1 MAHLEDSLLPEF
13 EKLKSV
19 ALLSSLVASIYFLSG
34 ITINLDRP
42 IPILGIPVSISE
54 PKYIDIGL
62 LVISVYASLR
72 YLYYGLMRLDSP
84 ARKRN
89 NLLRGFKLRQIPV
102 SKKWPLSKEYNH
114 YVKEISSSEEEDSK
128 QLLANI
134 TMAYPKVL
142 WFKSIGRIS
151 EQKVSNTNK
160 IYHIEVTIP
169 RTCRLVA
176 RLEDLDYWLPI
187 ILGVITVTLY
197 FCR

>member
-1 MAHLEDSLLPEF
+1 MPVF

-42 IPILGIPVSISE
+42 IPILGIPISIRE

-62 LVISVYASLR
+62 LVISVYASFR
-72 YLYYGLMRLDSP
+72 YLYYGLMRLESP
-84 ARKRN
+84 ARKRD
-89 NLLRGFKLRQIPV
+89 NLLRGFTLRQIPV
-102 SKKWPLSKEYNH
+102 GKKWSLSKEYNH
-114 YVKEISSSEEEDSK
+114 YIKKISSSEKEDSK
-128 QLLANI
+128 QLLAQI

-142 WFKSIGRIS
+142 WFKSIGEIK

-187 ILGVITVTLY
+187 ILGALSITLY
-197 FCR
+197 FYR